1 MRNEGRAVLSTAAKG
16 REDGGSFAGLSDVE
30 LCARVAA
37 AGSDSEDGR
46 AAYAELYRRYRDAA
60 LSRAV
65 AAARPPVSPE
75 DVVSEAFAKTLQ
87 AMDRGLG
94 PRDSFVGYLFTAIRS
109 EGRRRTKMEGVTD
122 LVADDE
128 LDVLASASVEDAAER
143 HGDLDQLQR
152 AFASLPG
159 DWQQLL
165 WLVEVEGIP
174 QERAAT
180 RIGATPS
187 AMISRLARAREAL
200 RTAYLQQYVDRAPVG
215 CGEAPTL
222 LAGFVRGSL
231 GKRQH
236 RAVQAHAEECAECA
250 EQARRLRTLNE
261 QLRSW
266 LGPVVVGAA
275 AAGGGAAVGSAAPA
289 SAVEGSRMSAA
300 HAVAGGERIPAVWV
314 WGSLGGAA
322 VLLVFGLL
330 LLLSPGDAAPA
341 DGDPSPTPAT
351 VEQRPADEPEPLDDE
366 EGPGEGGDAVDAGPP
381 QDSADPSRP
390 AQAGGDDRTPH
401 WRLLEDRLKHLREK

>member
-1 MRNEGRAVLSTAAKG
+1 MRNEGRAVSSTAAKG

-30 LCARVAA
+30 LCVRVAA
-37 AGSDSEDGR
+37 SGSDSEEGR

-109 EGRRRTKMEGVTD
+109 EGRRRTKVEGATD
-122 LVADDE
+122 LVPDEE
-128 LDVLASASVEDAAER
+128 LDVLASTSAEDAAER
-143 HGDLDQLQR
+143 HGELDQLQR
-152 AFASLPG
+152 AFASLPD

-215 CGEAPTL
+215 CGEAPML

-236 RAVQAHAEECAECA
+236 RAVQAHTEECAECA
-250 EQARRLRTLNE
+250 EQARRLRTLNG

-275 AAGGGAAVGSAAPA
+275 AAGGGAAAGSAAPA
-289 SAVEGSRMSAA
+289 SAVEGSSPSETAPVAA
-300 HAVAGGERIPAVWV
+300 EVLRIPTALLS
-314 WGSLGGAA
+314 GSLGGAA
-322 VLLVFGLL
+322 ALLALGLF
-330 LLLSPGDAAPA
+330 LLLSPGGAPPA
-341 DGDPSPTPAT
+341 ERDPSPA
-351 VEQRPADEPEPLDDE
+351 VEAEADRPDDEREPLDDE
-366 EGPGEGGDAVDAGPP
+366 QKVEGAGGERVVQRA
-381 QDSADPSRP
+381 ADPSRP
-390 AQAGGDDRTPH
+390 SQVGGDDRTPH